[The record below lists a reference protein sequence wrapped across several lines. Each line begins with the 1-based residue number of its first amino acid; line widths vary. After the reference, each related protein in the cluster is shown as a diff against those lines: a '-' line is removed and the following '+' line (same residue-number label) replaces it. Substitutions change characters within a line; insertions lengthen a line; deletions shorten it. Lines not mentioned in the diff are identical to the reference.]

1 MRFFTH
7 GEGRTIMASDP
18 IESGFLR
25 SLLQP
30 LLGWLERRRAR
41 RARPVVDRDGLAEFI
56 RTRSAHVAQ
65 TSLYGYL
72 RTRAGT
78 RFPELFDNDEFVK
91 SINIAKWH
99 VWLDC
104 VSDLAV
110 HAGGLL
116 QRHAGGQAQ
125 AENIMREIVDAVLVE
140 NGTPDE
146 AGGEYP
152 AHAERVRARIA
163 LTDWTALPGDDD
175 VFSQSP
181 SGLVYWA
188 PIADELK
195 QLDEE
200 IVRNSVRFRWQEVR
214 RELARLLNADA
225 VLGLPIAA
233 EGREARGQHG
243 REP

>member
-1 MRFFTH
+1 
-7 GEGRTIMASDP
+7 MASDP
-18 IESGFLR
+18 IEGGFLR
-25 SLLQP
+25 SLLKP
-30 LLGWLERRRAR
+30 LFDWLERR
-41 RARPVVDRDGLAEFI
+41 RARPVVDRDGLGEFI

-78 RFPELFDNDEFVK
+78 RFPELFDNDEFVA

-116 QRHAGGQAQ
+116 QRHAGGNAQ
-125 AENIMREIVDAVLVE
+125 AGSLMREIVDGILRETGA
-140 NGTPDE
+140 PAE
-146 AGGEYP
+146 AGGEYG
-152 AHAERVRARIA
+152 AHAERVLARIS
-163 LTDWTALPGDDD
+163 LTDWTALPEQED
-175 VFSQSP
+175 VFGQSP
-181 SGLVYWA
+181 SSLVYWA
-188 PIADELK
+188 PIVDELK

-214 RELARLLNADA
+214 RELDRLLDAGA
-225 VLGLPIAA
+225 VLVS
-233 EGREARGQHG
+233 ARPNAQEYAGKG
-243 REP
+243 D